1 MKTTEELRDFMATA
15 ALPAIMA
22 KWPNVNEYGAA
33 ELAYTY
39 ADAMLLIR
47 DMDPDEY
54 GLAVA
59 L

>member
-1 MKTTEELRDFMATA
+1 MKTIDELRDFMAA
-15 ALPAIMA
+15 ASLPTIMA
-22 KWPNVNEYGAA
+22 KYPNASEYGAA

-54 GLAVA
+54 GIA
-59 L
+59 